1 MRRRRRAAAADPLSA
16 RAGAIFVTCSR
27 HVVHR
32 LSEMTQVPSMQVQVR
47 VQVLRLQVQVQVH
60 RPTISD
66 ANEIKQDS

>member
-1 MRRRRRAAAADPLSA
+1 LSPIV
-16 RAGAIFVTCSR
+16 RDGK
-27 HVVHR
+27 
-32 LSEMTQVPSMQVQVR
+32 VPSIQVQVQ